1 MSSVPSWFASAA
13 CLAVG
18 TYNWHPCQ
26 HAVCVVGQPMGHRT
40 GAGRGGHT
48 ATHTGEEEWVYSP
61 GPSRSVYQAWVAW
74 SWRPTQWSHIIRA
87 VLNNNDSTQIIA
99 IRSSAPLSPE

>member
-61 GPSRSVYQAWVAW
+61 GPSRSVYVP
-74 SWRPTQWSHIIRA
+74 SLGRV
-87 VLNNNDSTQIIA
+87 VLATDPMESYHPGSI
-99 IRSSAPLSPE
+99 E